1 MGVVVHIDKFS
12 GPLGLLLHLIRQEE
26 MDIFDINIHQIT
38 KQYLDSIKAMK
49 KLNLEV
55 AGDFIAMAA
64 TLIQIKSK
72 MLLPQYDEN
81 GEVLEAEDPRR
92 DLVKRL
98 LEYQM
103 FQEAGQALYKRPLLG
118 RDTWPRGAKEEI
130 SVTDDEIILE
140 EENALYSLISL
151 YRGAMRRMT
160 KAVHRVAESLQS
172 ISDRIW
178 EMREKLIVGGRASFF
193 ELVDAGLNGSTAGAD
208 GATAVVHTP
217 ERKGRLLITFLSL
230 LELAKIGL
238 VHLFQSE
245 NYADIHV
252 ETKGLITKDVISHVE
267 NYDSQAK
274 ENKGVQDIWLS
285 DEDRDGA
292 NDNAVEITSEEAAQ
306 MALNVTEQMDSEL
319 EHMAQMP
326 AVHRDAAPEVQA
338 ATDAEIEEEEAKY
351 GEKEIG

>member
-38 KQYLDSIKAMK
+38 QQYLDSIKAMK

-72 MLLPQYDEN
+72 MLLPQYDEH
-81 GEVLEAEDPRR
+81 GEVIETEDPRR

-103 FQEAGQALYKRPLLG
+103 FQEAGQNLYKRPLLG
-118 RDTWPRGAKEEI
+118 RDTWARGEREQIQVK
-130 SVTDDEIILE
+130 DDEILLE

-151 YRGAMRRMT
+151 YRGALKRMK

-172 ISDRIW
+172 IADRIW
-178 EMREKLIVGGRASFF
+178 EMRDRLVVGQRASFF
-193 ELVDAGLNGSTAGAD
+193 ELVDAGVVVND
-208 GATAVVHTP
+208 GAVVAHTP

-230 LELAKIGL
+230 LELANIGL
-238 VHLFQSE
+238 VNLFQSE

-252 ETKGLITKDVISHVE
+252 DTKGPISRDVISNVE
-267 NYDSQAK
+267 SYDGQAK

-285 DEDRDGA
+285 DEDRQGA
-292 NDNAVEITSEEAAQ
+292 SV
-306 MALNVTEQMDSEL
+306 
-319 EHMAQMP
+319 
-326 AVHRDAAPEVQA
+326 APESLEGLPSETGLQMSLAVPENPEVEA
-338 ATDAEIEEEEAKY
+338 ATDAEIEAEEAKY
-351 GEKEIG
+351 GQKEIEQI